1 MLFKLLSAPGTYTQ
15 IHTPTMVRG
24 GGGGGWMETLPIVFD
39 MLHYFETIL
48 PLVDLAFDILHKIKY
63 ILHVMALQEAC
74 DQQWSP
80 SWPASWILPRIR
92 NQVKT
97 TRNRNFLSFK

>member
-1 MLFKLLSAPGTYTQ
+1 
-15 IHTPTMVRG
+15 
-24 GGGGGWMETLPIVFD
+24 METLPIVFD
-39 MLHYFETIL
+39 MLQYFEMIL
-48 PLVDLAFDILHKIKY
+48 PLVDLAFDLLNKMKY
-63 ILHVMALQEAC
+63 ILQVMALLEAC

-97 TRNRNFLSFK
+97 TRNSNFLSFK